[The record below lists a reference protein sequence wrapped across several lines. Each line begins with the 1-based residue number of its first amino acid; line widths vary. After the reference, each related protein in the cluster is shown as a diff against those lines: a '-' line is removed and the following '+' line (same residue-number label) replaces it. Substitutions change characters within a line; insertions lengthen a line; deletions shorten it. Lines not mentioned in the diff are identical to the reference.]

1 MATQINHQSY
11 LEERIVF
18 TTLTG
23 TYPIYL
29 LGSLY
34 LVGCVLGWLLLGI
47 LLTRWFIEGK
57 RKTDFVPAVVWLWI
71 ISMFAMLVILWIG
84 HADWELGTAK
94 TVKSSIGWAKGWAL
108 MALFMFLGAV
118 APIRYETIIRGVCIL
133 SKHTLIFSVITLFAY
148 IVRIPGDIYVSPLQF
163 IGGPGPSFFTV
174 SLYGLNPETG
184 GGRWQFY
191 GPWAPAAGLLACLG
205 LVMCLHEKDPT
216 FRKWGVFG
224 CAVMVLLSQSRAG
237 WVIFVILFPMVL
249 LADKFKEPWFL
260 LTAGILLPA
269 LLILGMPVYEFMMDS
284 YEQIK
289 QARPASTR
297 VRAALENIAWQR
309 WQSEAYWFGH
319 GIVERGPKLVEGMP
333 IGSHHSWYGL
343 LFVKG
348 LTGLLSLAIPMF
360 VTIVYLFWQSQTSKL
375 AHCALCMMAV
385 FVCYSFFENLEILSY
400 LYWPA
405 LLIIGM
411 ALNPANPNHAKSG

>member
-84 HADWELGTAK
+84 HADWGLGTAK
-94 TVKSSIGWAKGWAL
+94 TIKSSIGWAKGWAL

-118 APIRYETIIRGVCIL
+118 APIRYETIIRAVCIL
-133 SKHTLIFSVITLFAY
+133 SKHTLIFSIITLFAY
-148 IVRIPGDIYVSPLQF
+148 VVRIPGDIYVSPLQF

-205 LVMCLHEKDPT
+205 LVMCLHEKDPK

-237 WVIFVILFPMVL
+237 WVIFVMLFPMVL

-260 LTAGILLPA
+260 LTAGILIPA
-269 LLILGMPVYEFMMDS
+269 LLILGMPVYEFVMDS

-309 WQSEAYWFGH
+309 WQAEAYWFGH

-348 LTGLLSLAIPMF
+348 LTGLLALAIPMF